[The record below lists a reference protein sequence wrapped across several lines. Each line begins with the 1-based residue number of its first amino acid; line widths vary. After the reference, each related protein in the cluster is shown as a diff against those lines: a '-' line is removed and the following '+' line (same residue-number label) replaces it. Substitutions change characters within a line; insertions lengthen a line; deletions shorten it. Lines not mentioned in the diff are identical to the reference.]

1 MLKKNAGL
9 FLLAMSLLLAG
20 CNQDQNILERIG
32 YIRIGAFDPAEGENI
47 RLTINVPLTI
57 NEGQN
62 TKRLTEVLTIEARGS
77 KEARNM
83 LQTQSSRK
91 LVSGQLRTILFN
103 KELAAQGLT
112 PYLDTLIRDPSI
124 SKRTEMVIAEGS
136 AQEMVTKE
144 YPGHPGADQYIDL
157 LLRKEFEMQHVPHIL
172 LHQFIRDYYDDGKD
186 PMAPLLSPKEAS
198 LELSGIALFRSD
210 KYAGKVE
217 RAEFPYFTMLYQSQ
231 TKGEFTINTDDPAL
245 KSITF
250 SAIKSKRRIKI
261 KKIRDGKYVAD
272 IGIRIDGGV
281 LEYIGNLNL
290 TQSDRKKLEGLIGE
304 YVTKRAEQILAKLQ
318 RIGSDPVGIGQYVRN
333 KMTYSAWKES
343 DWKELYAN
351 MEFRVH
357 TRFIIKNFGNRYD

>member
-1 MLKKNAGL
+1 MHKRTAGL
-9 FLLAMSLLLAG
+9 FVLALTLLLTG

-32 YIRIGAFDPAEGENI
+32 YIRIGAFDPAEGQDI

-62 TKRLTEVLTIEARGS
+62 TKRLTEVLTVEARGS

-83 LQTQSSRK
+83 MQNQSSRK

-103 KELAAQGLT
+103 MELAARGLT

-124 SKRTEMVIAEGS
+124 SKRTEIVVAEGS
-136 AQEMVTKE
+136 AQEMISKK
-144 YPGHPGADQYIDL
+144 YPGHPGADQYIDQ

-186 PMAPLLSPKEAS
+186 PMAPLLSPKDAS
-198 LELSGIALFRSD
+198 LELSGIALFHYD

-217 RAEFPYFTMLYQSQ
+217 RAEFPYFTMLYQNQ
-231 TKGEFTINTDDPAL
+231 NKGEFTINTDDPSL

-250 SAIKSKRRIKI
+250 SAIKSKRKIKV
-261 KKIRDGKYVAD
+261 KKIREGKYAAD
-272 IGIRIDGGV
+272 INIRIEGGV
-281 LEYIGNLNL
+281 LEYIGNLDL
-290 TQSDRKKLEGLIGE
+290 TKPDRKKLEGLIGE
-304 YVTKRAEQILAKLQ
+304 YVTKRTERILAKLQ
-318 RIGSDPVGIGQYVRN
+318 RIGADPVGIGQYVRN

-343 DWKELYAN
+343 DWNDLYAN
-351 MEFRVH
+351 MEFHVH

>member
-1 MLKKNAGL
+1 MHKRTAGL
-9 FLLAMSLLLAG
+9 FVLALTLLLTG

-32 YIRIGAFDPAEGENI
+32 YIRIGAFDPAEGQDI

-62 TKRLTEVLTIEARGS
+62 TKRLTEVLTVEARGS

-83 LQTQSSRK
+83 MQNQSSRK

-103 KELAAQGLT
+103 MELAAQGLT

-124 SKRTEMVIAEGS
+124 SKRTEMVVAEGS
-136 AQEMVTKE
+136 AQEMISKE
-144 YPGHPGADQYIDL
+144 YPGHPGADQYIDQ

-186 PMAPLLSPKEAS
+186 PMAPLLSQQGAS
-198 LELSGIALFRSD
+198 LALSGIALFQND
-210 KYAGKVE
+210 KYAGKIE
-217 RAEFPYFTMLYQSQ
+217 RAEFPYFTMLYQNQS
-231 TKGEFTINTDDPAL
+231 KGEFTINTNDPAL

-250 SAIKSKRRIKI
+250 SAIQSKRKIKI
-261 KKIRDGKYVAD
+261 KKVREGKYAAD

-304 YVTKRAEQILAKLQ
+304 YVTKRTEQILAKLQ
-318 RIGSDPVGIGQYVRN
+318 RSGADPVGIGQYVRN

-343 DWKELYAN
+343 DWNDLYAN

>member
-1 MLKKNAGL
+1 MHKRAFGL
-9 FLLAMSLLLAG
+9 LPLAMILLLAG

-32 YIRIGAFDPAEGENI
+32 YIRIGAFDPAEGEKI

-62 TKRLTEVLTIEARGS
+62 ARRLTEVLTTEARGS

-83 LQTQSSRK
+83 LQNQSSRK

-103 KELAAQGLT
+103 RELAVKGLT

-124 SKRTEMVIAEGS
+124 SKRAEMVIADGS
-136 AQEMVTKE
+136 AQEMISKD
-144 YPGHPGADQYIDL
+144 YSGHPGADRYIDQ

-186 PMAPLLSPKEAS
+186 PMAPLLSPKDAS
-198 LELSGIALFRSD
+198 LELSGIALFHYD

-217 RAEFPYFTMLYQSQ
+217 RAEFPYFTMLYQNQ
-231 TKGEFTINTDDPAL
+231 NKGEFTINTDDPSL

-250 SAIKSKRRIKI
+250 SAIKSKRKIKV
-261 KKIRDGKYVAD
+261 KKIREGKYAAD
-272 IGIRIDGGV
+272 INIWIEGGV
-281 LEYIGNLNL
+281 LEYIGNLDL
-290 TQSDRKKLEGLIGE
+290 TKSDRKKLERLIGE
-304 YVTKRAEQILAKLQ
+304 YVTKRTEQILAKLQ
-318 RIGSDPVGIGQYVRN
+318 RYRTDPVGIGQHVRN
-333 KMTYSAWKES
+333 SMAYSVWKES
-343 DWKELYAN
+343 DWSDLYAN